1 MTSGQTKKIVYFGNE
16 RLISGLDK
24 TDAPIL
30 QGLIARGYDVV
41 AVVSHHSLSN
51 SRNQRE
57 LEVAEIAK
65 EHGIPVLLPA
75 RPSDIIDEL
84 RTFGADVAVLAAYG
98 RIISQ
103 QVIDLFPLGIV
114 NIHPSLLPQY
124 RGPTPI
130 ESSIL
135 GGDTQTGV
143 SIMQLSAGMDEGPVY
158 AQRSLAVADTVK
170 KFDLYAQIVGL
181 STALFFDVFPSILD
195 GSLQPTP
202 QNGSDATYS
211 QLIQKSD
218 GTIDWN
224 KGAQRIEREIRAYQG
239 WPQSRTTLGK
249 VEVIVTAAT
258 VVQRESNLAPGE
270 LKLNETATSLL
281 VGTSNGDIQIDAIK
295 PLGKKE
301 MPIQAFLAG
310 YKSQIL

>member
-103 QVIDLFPLGIV
+103 QVIDLFPFGIV

-124 RGPTPI
+124 RGP
-130 ESSIL
+130 
-135 GGDTQTGV
+135 TQTGV

-258 VVQRESNLAPGE
+258 VVQHESDLTPGE
-270 LKLNETATSLL
+270 VKLNETATSLC
-281 VGTSNGDIQIDAIK
+281 VGTSDGDIQIDAVK

-310 YKSQIL
+310 YKSQIP